1 MKSGDAEPGWAASL
15 VYADCIPTAKID
27 KRAANGNRTN
37 YYCGMDLLKAMTV
50 FVRVVESGS
59 LTAAAVACD
68 LSPTMVG
75 NHLQALE
82 TRLGATL
89 IHRTTRK
96 QQISAFGQAYY
107 ERCIEILG
115 LVDDSER
122 LALDHLATPRGR
134 LRVTAP
140 VVFSNECLMPVIA
153 DYCERYPEV
162 KLDIVATDAL
172 SDLLD
177 DGFEAAVRI
186 GALGNPDLIARRL
199 QPYRLVL
206 CASRAYLAT
215 HGTPSS
221 PDALRSHQCL
231 TYAYPPRS
239 EWHAAQAEWSL
250 QGPDGRVS
258 VPVDGKLRIDNSEAL
273 RRAVLRGL
281 GIVMLPEVL
290 VAADLRAKRLV
301 EVLPAFAAPERPLN
315 LLYLRERQT
324 SPKLRSFIEFMVER
338 FGADAASPNGA

>member
-1 MKSGDAEPGWAASL
+1 
-15 VYADCIPTAKID
+15 
-27 KRAANGNRTN
+27 
-37 YYCGMDLLKAMTV
+37 MDLLKAMTV
-50 FVRVVESGS
+50 FVRVVETGS

-82 TRLGATL
+82 AKLGTRL

-115 LVDDSER
+115 LIDDSDR

-140 VVFSNECLMPVIA
+140 VVFSNECLIPSIA

-172 SDLLD
+172 TDLIE
-177 DGFEAAVRI
+177 DGFEAAIRI
-186 GALGNPDLIARRL
+186 GKIDTPELIARPL

-206 CASRAYLAT
+206 CASRAYLKA
-215 HGTPSS
+215 HGVPKTPEELQ
-221 PDALRSHQCL
+221 DHQCL

-239 EWHAAQAEWSL
+239 EWHATRPEWVLS
-250 QGPDGRVS
+250 GPGGQVS
-258 VPVDGKLRIDNSEAL
+258 VPIDGRLKIDNSEAL
-273 RRAVLRGL
+273 RRAVLQGL
-281 GIVMLPEVL
+281 GIAMLPEML
-290 VAADLRAKRLV
+290 VKDDIRSKRLV
-301 EVLPAFAAPERPLN
+301 EVLPDHDAPSRALS
-315 LLYLRERQT
+315 LLYLPERQA
-324 SPKLRSFIEFMVER
+324 SPKLRSFVEFVVSR
-338 FGADAASPNGA
+338 FGTDGERVLDTGDLDS